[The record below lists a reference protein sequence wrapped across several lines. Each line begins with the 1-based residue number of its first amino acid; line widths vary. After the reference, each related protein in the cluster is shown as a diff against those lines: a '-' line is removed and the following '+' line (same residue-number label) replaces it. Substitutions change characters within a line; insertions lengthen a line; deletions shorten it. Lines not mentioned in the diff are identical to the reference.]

1 MKRIPVSIEKM
12 DFRPFGC
19 FYNLKEI
26 GGTGTV
32 NRSEGPDYKDGYTQT
47 PVIDRPGSL
56 GMTISKPL
64 PFIAE
69 EMERHL
75 HTQEALFCAGEP
87 IVFLVAPASEEAE
100 RLEKGPNAEDTIAV
114 LLKPGQVAVLNRGV
128 WHSPAHGL
136 CGETAYYWMAEAY
149 DDEPTVWK
157 KIEHGPV
164 TVTSEGK
171 RC

>member
-12 DFRPFGC
+12 DFSPFGC
-19 FYNLKEI
+19 FYSLKEV

-32 NRSEGPDYKDGYTQT
+32 NRSEGSDYKDGYTRL
-47 PVIDRPGSL
+47 PLIDCPGSL
-56 GMTISKPL
+56 GMTVSKPL
-64 PFIAE
+64 PFAAE

-75 HTQEALFCAGEP
+75 HTKEALFCAGEP
-87 IVFLVAPASEEAE
+87 IAFLVAPVSEDAE
-100 RLEKGPNAEDTIAV
+100 RLEKGPDAEDTVAV

-136 CGETAYYWMAEAY
+136 SGETGYYWMAEAY
-149 DDEPTVWK
+149 DDEPTVWR

-164 TVTSEGK
+164 TVVLE
-171 RC
+171 